1 MASTGARRLAP
12 GGKKAETKDEED
24 GAAEVAVPSATAT
37 SEAVTEAAAATEEV
51 PVTKAA
57 EAAAQPTEAA
67 EATTGQDM
75 VNGDIA
81 NGLVT
86 NGEASTNGIANEVTE
101 EQNQSEC

>member
-1 MASTGARRLAP
+1 MI
-12 GGKKAETKDEED
+12 
-24 GAAEVAVPSATAT
+24 
-37 SEAVTEAAAATEEV
+37 
-51 PVTKAA
+51 KAA